1 MTMLSPLKVT
11 RVLSMRQGSSML
23 RTRSMPVLRAKGMP
37 AWSGS
42 GPAEMGRTV
51 TATVTDSIAEEGF
64 GMQVEKNKVVTFL
77 YRMSE
82 PVGAAIEDSLE
93 GQPAVYLHGL
103 LGVLTGLE
111 DAMAGKQAGDRF
123 SVTLSPEKAYGAR
136 RSDAVQRVS
145 IKHVM
150 TRGNKKETLQ
160 PGKVVQVNTHQGPR
174 DVTVIKAGLKT
185 VDVDTNHPFAGKT
198 LSFDIEVVDVRD
210 ATTDELAHGHAHG
223 AGGHEH

>member
-1 MTMLSPLKVT
+1 
-11 RVLSMRQGSSML
+11 
-23 RTRSMPVLRAKGMP
+23 
-37 AWSGS
+37 
-42 GPAEMGRTV
+42 
-51 TATVTDSIAEEGF
+51 
-64 GMQVEKNKVVTFL
+64 MQVEKNKVVTFH

-82 PVGAAIEDSLE
+82 PDGAAIEDSHE
-93 GQPAVYLHGL
+93 GQPAVYLHGH